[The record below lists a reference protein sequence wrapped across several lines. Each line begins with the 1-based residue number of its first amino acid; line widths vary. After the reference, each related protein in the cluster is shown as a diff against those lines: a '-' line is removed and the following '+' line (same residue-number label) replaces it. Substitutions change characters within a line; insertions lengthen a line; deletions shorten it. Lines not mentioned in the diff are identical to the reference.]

1 MASTIL
7 TPVDAVFRAQPALR
21 GLLARLLAGGAAAAL
36 DRTHRSLLLLRFVL
50 LNLTAT
56 ALVLAAAAQGWIDPI
71 LRSDTL
77 HIVKLIAAVFVLG
90 LIQCTGRILKLG
102 RELDGLERGLP
113 APGTRAAAFLDS
125 IRGLD
130 GQGRATL
137 ASALRLKLA
146 TRLGGIKHTAS
157 TLVLLGL
164 IGTVVGFIEALAGV
178 DPSTVG
184 DAAAIGPMVSSL
196 LHGMAV
202 ALYTT
207 LVGSILN
214 IWLMLDYRLVEGGTV
229 HLLTQLVEIGERH
242 GRS

>member
-7 TPVDAVFRAQPALR
+7 APADSAFRVHPALR
-21 GLLARLLAGGAAAAL
+21 GLLARLSAGGAAAAL
-36 DRTHRSLLLLRFVL
+36 DTTRRSLLLLRFAL

-56 ALVLAAAAQGWIDPI
+56 ALVLAAAVQGWIDPI

-90 LIQCTGRILKLG
+90 LIQCTGRILKLS
-102 RELDGLERGLP
+102 RELDGLEQGSP
-113 APGTRAAAFLDS
+113 EPGTRAAAFLDS

-130 GQGRATL
+130 GQGRSTL

-164 IGTVVGFIEALAGV
+164 VGTVVGFIEALSGV

-207 LVGSILN
+207 LVGSLLN

-229 HLLTQLVEIGERH
+229 HFLTRLVEIGECR

>member
-1 MASTIL
+1 MASTTL
-7 TPVDAVFRAQPALR
+7 TPGAAFFRAQPALR
-21 GLLARLLAGGAAAAL
+21 GLLARLLAGGPAAAL
-36 DRTHRSLLLLRFVL
+36 GGTRRSLLLLRFAL
-50 LNLTAT
+50 LNLTAA
-56 ALVLAAAAQGWIDPI
+56 ALVLAAAAQGWLDPI
-71 LRSDTL
+71 IRTDTL
-77 HIVKLIAAVFVLG
+77 HIVKLIVAVFVIG
-90 LIQCTGRILKLG
+90 VIQCTNRVLKLS
-102 RELDGLERGLP
+102 RELDGLDQGSPP
-113 APGTRAAAFLDS
+113 AGTRAAAFLET

-146 TRLGGIKHTAS
+146 TRLGAIKHTAS

-184 DAAAIGPMVSSL
+184 DAAAIGPMVSGL

-207 LVGSILN
+207 LVGSLLN

-229 HLLTQLVEIGERH
+229 HFLTRLVEIGERR

>member
-7 TPVDAVFRAQPALR
+7 APAHAAFRVHPALR
-21 GLLARLLAGGAAAAL
+21 GFLARLSAGGAAAAL
-36 DRTHRSLLLLRFVL
+36 DATHRSLLLLRFAL

-56 ALVLAAAAQGWIDPI
+56 ALVLAAALQGWIDPI

-90 LIQCTGRILKLG
+90 LIQCTGRILKLS
-102 RELDGLERGLP
+102 RELDGLEQGAP
-113 APGTRAAAFLDS
+113 APGTRGAAFLVS

-146 TRLGGIKHTAS
+146 TRLGGIRHTAS

-164 IGTVVGFIEALAGV
+164 VGTVVGFIEALSGV
-178 DPSTVG
+178 DPSIVG

-196 LHGMAV
+196 LHGMAI
-202 ALYTT
+202 AHYTT
-207 LVGSILN
+207 LVGSLLN
-214 IWLMLDYRLVEGGTV
+214 IWLMLDYRLVECGTV
-229 HLLTQLVEIGERH
+229 HFLTRLVEIGERH